1 MKHREHQMGRLIG
14 KMVVLA
20 VLAWTGVY
28 AKAILY
34 SGGDIITMQ
43 GERPHYVEALAEV
56 NGTIMLTGKLDEV
69 RKRYPNAKAVDLNG
83 STLMPGFFDP
93 HGHLFLTTLS
103 VAYLDLSAPPIG
115 KVDSI
120 AKLQQVLRS
129 YIKTRHP
136 KPGEWIIGMNYDD
149 TLLKEKRHP
158 TRQELDAVSTANPIF
173 LLHISSHLAAVN
185 SKAIAEAGLSDSSK
199 DPKGGRFRRDA
210 QGRLSG
216 VVEEGAAMMP
226 FMQKIP
232 QPSAE
237 VAREYLQKT
246 LKEKFVKEGITT
258 VQEAGT
264 LTPPLWKLLQSMADA
279 EVLPVDVICYPSA
292 DFSGMLKE
300 YDQDKTYHNRL
311 RMGGLKIILDGSI
324 QGYTAYLSKPY
335 FSLPKSLKPEPSR
348 CRAGV
353 AGDLFLDTN
362 GTHVHTHQKPSGYVG
377 KPNYTQKELDTL
389 VAKALQHRWHLLVHC
404 NGDAAV
410 QMYLDAMQKALVA
423 SPQTDHRSTII
434 HAQVIS
440 ETQLDRVKAMGMYLS
455 MFPGHIYYWGD
466 RHAKLFLGPRRAQRL
481 DPMQSALKRGI
492 NLTLHAD
499 APVTPTRILDVV
511 QFAVDRTTTG
521 GEELGKSQE
530 ISVYDALKAV
540 TINAAR
546 QHFEEKEKGTLEA
559 GKVADMVILSQN
571 PLKVDKKHIRN
582 IRVLETIKA
591 GKTIY
596 RASE

>member
-1 MKHREHQMGRLIG
+1 MRRLVG
-14 KMVVLA
+14 KMVLLA
-20 VLAWTGVY
+20 MLVWTG
-28 AKAILY
+28 LY
-34 SGGDIITMQ
+34 GEVTLYTGGDILTMQ
-43 GERPHYVEALAEV
+43 GKIPHYVEALAEE
-56 NGTIMLTGKLDEV
+56 NGTITLTGKLDEV
-69 RKRYPNAKAVDLNG
+69 RKHYPDAKVVDLNG

-120 AKLQQVLRS
+120 AKLQEVLRNH
-129 YIKTRHP
+129 IKTRHP

-158 TRQELDAVSTANPIF
+158 TRKELDAVSTENPIF

-185 SKAIAEAGLSDSSK
+185 SKAIAQAGLSDASK

-210 QGRLSG
+210 KGHLSG
-216 VVEEGAAMMP
+216 VVEEGAGMMP
-226 FMQKIP
+226 FMKKIP

-237 VAREYLQKT
+237 VARKYLQKT

-279 EVLPVDVICYPSA
+279 RELPVDIICYPSA
-292 DFSGMLKE
+292 DFTGMLKQ
-300 YDQDKTYHNRL
+300 YDREKTYHNRL

-353 AGDLFLDTN
+353 AGDLFLDAN
-362 GTHVHTHQKPSGYVG
+362 GTHMQKHQKQTGYVG
-377 KPNYTQKELDTL
+377 KPNYTQKELDAL
-389 VAKALQHRWHLLVHC
+389 VANALQHQWHLLVHC
-404 NGDAAV
+404 NGDAAT
-410 QMYLDAMQKALVA
+410 QMYLDAMKKALSA
-423 SPQTDHRSTII
+423 SSQKDHRSTII

-440 ETQLDRVKAMGMYLS
+440 EAQLDRVKALGMYLS

-492 NLTLHAD
+492 NLTIHAD
-499 APVTPTRILDVV
+499 APVTPTRMLDVV

-521 GEELGKSQE
+521 RKVLGEAQQ
-530 ISVYDALKAV
+530 ISVYEALKAV
-540 TINAAR
+540 TINAAK
-546 QHFEEKEKGTLEA
+546 QHFEEKEKGTLEP
-559 GKVADMVILSQN
+559 GKRADMVILSQN
-571 PLKVDKKHIRN
+571 PLKADKKHIRD
-582 IRVLETIKA
+582 IKVLETIKA
-591 GKTIY
+591 GEVIY
-596 RASE
+596 TQISK